1 LTTMAP
7 ITIPNCNKTTSS
19 SATIP
24 SSNKTT
30 STSTIT
36 IVYTVTAKPSTCG
49 AQYPWRKYPSIADM
63 LKCATNADCRTSEA
77 CAVNTCCGHGGGM
90 RGDCS
95 YCLRC

>member
-1 LTTMAP
+1 
-7 ITIPNCNKTTSS
+7 
-19 SATIP
+19 
-24 SSNKTT
+24 
-30 STSTIT
+30 
-36 IVYTVTAKPSTCG
+36 
-49 AQYPWRKYPSIADM
+49 M